1 MDRAAMFCGWIH
13 AAMPT
18 VLSTGWYAC
27 SWCAALSTASTDGNT
42 RSRVGTAE
50 KGRFVKIMK
59 LLDGMSELKVLG
71 FPPLKNGLLTQEH
84 YAAVRLA
91 AQNYGIPM
99 DSAIKSLLN
108 M

>member
-1 MDRAAMFCGWIH
+1 MDPCSDAYRAVYGLVRMFLVRGLVNREH
-13 AAMPT
+13 
-18 VLSTGWYAC
+18 GREYEKQ
-27 SWCAALSTASTDGNT
+27 
-42 RSRVGTAE
+42 SRTAE